1 MLIQTVEW
9 YNIGLQLGVKNAE
22 LKVIQQNN
30 PRNSEACKREMFST
44 WLRNASSLSYQ
55 QVVEALQAVG
65 ENREANRLC
74 REYGK
79 IERKLEAFVHS
90 NITHSDLSLQE

>member
-9 YNIGLQLGVKNAE
+9 YNIGLQLGVKDTE
-22 LKVIQQNN
+22 LKVIQQNY
-30 PRNSEACKREMFST
+30 PRDSKACKREMFSA
-44 WLRNASSLSYQ
+44 WLRKASSHSYQ

-79 IERKLEAFVHS
+79 IEEIGTFCAFQYY
-90 NITHSDLSLQE
+90 IF